1 VVSVD
6 PKAAW
11 LERVLE
17 IVPATSGVA
26 SKPTAHEGG
35 SGTAARPGGGA
46 SVASSASA
54 SLDPDKLQNQLAM
67 ILLKI
72 GDYAEGAKQEQ
83 DWLDRATKAQEL
95 IDDGDTK
102 GADALIAALGK
113 EMMAAAERARAAYAP
128 FARWQKAYDGCLT
141 QADGLRAAMVKQI
154 SDADQAIMPEFESGW
169 ATFEDELSGVGEVV
183 EKALTKARR
192 APEGDRKTLVVKAV
206 AAATKM
212 IDTSSLLSDIDEND
226 VQPVSIVGTLRQELD
241 ALRRAAGG

>member
-17 IVPATSGVA
+17 IAPATSGVA
-26 SKPTAHEGG
+26 PKPTARE
-35 SGTAARPGGGA
+35 GA
-46 SVASSASA
+46 SGSSAGPGEATSVAASASA
-54 SLDPDKLQNQLAM
+54 SADPDKLQNLLAM

-72 GDYAEGAKQEQ
+72 GDYADGAKQEQ
-83 DWLDRATKAQEL
+83 DWLDRTTQAQEL
-95 IDDGDTK
+95 IDDDDTK
-102 GADALIAALGK
+102 GADALVAALSK
-113 EMMAAAERARAAYAP
+113 EMMAAAQRARAAYAP

-154 SDADQAIMPEFESGW
+154 DEADQAVMPQFESGW
-169 ATFEDELSGVGEVV
+169 AIFEEELSGVGEVV
-183 EKALTKARR
+183 EKALAKARR
-192 APEGDRKTLVVKAV
+192 APEADRKTLVFKAV

-212 IDTSSLLSDIDEND
+212 IDTSSLLSDIDGND